1 MALATA
7 NYFLKWLSRLIPI
20 KRSDALTATLR
31 NDSGSKESV
40 NQQQRR
46 ELPLPLFINS
56 SEMFIFSLWGL
67 TPMFNLA
74 ALSALPAAHH
84 GEMCDLSKRFL
95 ICPSSIGSYR
105 SFALFINSLE
115 MFIFSLW
122 GLTPR
127 SSSEQVG
134 LIHAVLQHL
143 LEAVLYSCNILMVG
157 HTIPGVVGLQNFFG
171 HLTLLQ

>member
-127 SSSEQVG
+127 SSVIICFS
-134 LIHAVLQHL
+134 I
-143 LEAVLYSCNILMVG
+143 
-157 HTIPGVVGLQNFFG
+157 
-171 HLTLLQ
+171 

>member
-46 ELPLPLFINS
+46 ELPPPLFINS

-67 TPMFNLA
+67 TPEYAQDILCFFYRTFNPIL
-74 ALSALPAAHH
+74 
-84 GEMCDLSKRFL
+84 
-95 ICPSSIGSYR
+95 
-105 SFALFINSLE
+105 
-115 MFIFSLW
+115 FSL
-122 GLTPR
+122 
-127 SSSEQVG
+127 SVF
-134 LIHAVLQHL
+134 H
-143 LEAVLYSCNILMVG
+143 
-157 HTIPGVVGLQNFFG
+157 GV
-171 HLTLLQ
+171 

>member
-67 TPMFNLA
+67 TPKSFYPLQH
-74 ALSALPAAHH
+74 LP
-84 GEMCDLSKRFL
+84 EKPLKRL
-95 ICPSSIGSYR
+95 PH
-105 SFALFINSLE
+105 
-115 MFIFSLW
+115 W
-122 GLTPR
+122 GLTPMW
-127 SSSEQVG
+127 S
-134 LIHAVLQHL
+134 L
-143 LEAVLYSCNILMVG
+143 LCKNMDSLVYRNVS
-157 HTIPGVVGLQNFFG
+157 
-171 HLTLLQ
+171 

>member
-20 KRSDALTATLR
+20 KRSDALTATLG

-67 TPMFNLA
+67 TFVGFFMGSDPNVVTSLQKYGQPR
-74 ALSALPAAHH
+74 LP
-84 GEMCDLSKRFL
+84 
-95 ICPSSIGSYR
+95 
-105 SFALFINSLE
+105 
-115 MFIFSLW
+115 
-122 GLTPR
+122 
-127 SSSEQVG
+127 
-134 LIHAVLQHL
+134 
-143 LEAVLYSCNILMVG
+143 
-157 HTIPGVVGLQNFFG
+157 
-171 HLTLLQ
+171 

>member
-127 SSSEQVG
+127 SSPNVFNAIQILYRSFL
-134 LIHAVLQHL
+134 LIPRNF
-143 LEAVLYSCNILMVG
+143 LYSKTRSN
-157 HTIPGVVGLQNFFG
+157 
-171 HLTLLQ
+171 

>member
-20 KRSDALTATLR
+20 KRSDALTATLG

-67 TPMFNLA
+67 TPMLETFNVN
-74 ALSALPAAHH
+74 
-84 GEMCDLSKRFL
+84 RFPLQLLNINKKIVINYTISNRIL
-95 ICPSSIGSYR
+95 IIWKY
-105 SFALFINSLE
+105 
-115 MFIFSLW
+115 
-122 GLTPR
+122 
-127 SSSEQVG
+127 
-134 LIHAVLQHL
+134 
-143 LEAVLYSCNILMVG
+143 
-157 HTIPGVVGLQNFFG
+157 
-171 HLTLLQ
+171 

>member
-67 TPMFNLA
+67 TPEY
-74 ALSALPAAHH
+74 LP
-84 GEMCDLSKRFL
+84 
-95 ICPSSIGSYR
+95 
-105 SFALFINSLE
+105 E

-122 GLTPR
+122 GLTPML
-127 SSSEQVG
+127 G
-134 LIHAVLQHL
+134 
-143 LEAVLYSCNILMVG
+143 
-157 HTIPGVVGLQNFFG
+157 
-171 HLTLLQ
+171 TL